1 MLYNDGGPLPEN
13 PIVRSRVSHDSAV
26 YSMKTHITL
35 ALALLCAS
43 ALSAQTFE
51 ISAFGGYNRVSQ
63 SGLGS
68 LNFETLKKEDSNF
81 KPGPL
86 FGGRFTWNTKGYYG
100 HELTILQSNTK
111 FRSNVEQEDGS
122 FQEQQGKARTYL
134 ASYNFLIYMMPNR
147 EKWRPYITGGIT
159 GAQFA
164 APKIPAWIGGGAR
177 SYGANYGG
185 GIKLFPHQNFFVR
198 LDFRHYITGKPYD
211 LSFPEPTAAGQGIDT
226 GGLLHSLEGSFGIGI
241 TF

>member
-1 MLYNDGGPLPEN
+1 
-13 PIVRSRVSHDSAV
+13 
-26 YSMKTHITL
+26 MKTHISL
-35 ALALLCAS
+35 AMALLCAT

-51 ISAFGGYNRVSQ
+51 ISAFGGYNRVSK

-68 LNFETLKKEDSNF
+68 LNFETIKKEDSSF
-81 KPGPL
+81 KPGPS
-86 FGGRFTWNTKGYYG
+86 FGARFTWNTKGYYG
-100 HELTILQSNTK
+100 HELSISQTNAK
-111 FRSNVEQEDGS
+111 FRTNLELEDGS
-122 FQEQQGKARTYL
+122 FLQQEGTAKIHL

-159 GAQFA
+159 GAQFGS
-164 APKIPAWIGGGAR
+164 PKISAWSGGGTR

-198 LDFRHYITGKPYD
+198 LDFRHYMTGKPYD
-211 LSFPEPTAAGQGIDT
+211 LSFPEPTATGQGIDT
-226 GGLLHSLEGSFGIGI
+226 GGLLHMMEGSFGVGI